1 MIGLLR
7 LSLFAAFLL
16 ASVQVFAAEP
26 NSLTQAEIQ
35 EGWIL
40 LFDGNTEFGWR
51 AEGEANWEIGHGLIR
66 VADGGKGLLRTTTQ
80 FSDLSLS
87 VQFRSEPGA
96 NSGVLLRTSPKSPST
111 KSDCYEVN
119 ISDFD
124 HIYSTGSIV
133 SRATTEVELDSPDWQ
148 TMEVTAL
155 GDTIEVKVDGK
166 QTAKYTDANPLGRG
180 FIALQHNHGKVEFRS
195 IKLKPLS
202 LESIFNGKDLS
213 QWVEYP
219 DMASKFAVTD
229 DGYLNVKDGRGQL
242 ETKGKFGDFVLQLE
256 CFVNGEG
263 LNSGIFFRC
272 IPGDQM
278 MGYESQI
285 QNAFE
290 GGDRT
295 KPVDCG
301 TGGIFRRVDA
311 RTVNADDFE
320 WFSKTLIAEGP
331 HIAVWVNGLQVTDW
345 TDTRK
350 PDENP
355 RRGLRTEPGTLQ
367 IQGHDPTT
375 DLSFRNLRAGEMA
388 KRR

>member
-1 MIGLLR
+1 MIR
-7 LSLFAAFLL
+7 LPRPLLFAAFLL
-16 ASVQVFAAEP
+16 TSVQVFAAEP
-26 NSLTQAEIQ
+26 NSLTREEIE

-40 LFDGNTEFGWR
+40 LFDGQTEFGWK
-51 AEGEANWEIGHGLIR
+51 AEGDANWTIGDGVIR

-80 FSDLSLS
+80 FADFSLS

-96 NSGVLLRTSPKSPST
+96 NSGVLLRTSPKPTNT
-111 KSDCYEVN
+111 KADCYEVN
-119 ISDFD
+119 IADFD
-124 HIYSTGSIV
+124 HIYSTGGIV
-133 SRATTEVELDSPDWQ
+133 SRAKTDVQLDSPDWQ
-148 TMEVTAL
+148 TMEVTAE
-155 GDTIEVKVDGK
+155 GDTIKVRIDGQK
-166 QTAKYTDANPLGRG
+166 TAKYTDANPLGRG
-180 FIALQHNHGKVEFRS
+180 FLALQHNHGKVEFRD
-195 IKLKPLS
+195 IKLKPLG
-202 LESIFNGKDLS
+202 LASIFNGEDLS
-213 QWVEYP
+213 QWIEYP
-219 DMASKFAVTD
+219 DMASKFSVTD
-229 DGYLNVKDGRGQL
+229 EGYLNVKDGRGQL
-242 ETKGKFGDFVLQLE
+242 ETKGKYGDFVLQLE

-285 QNAFE
+285 QNAVE

-311 RTVNADDFE
+311 RKVNADDFK
-320 WFSKTLIAEGP
+320 WFTKTLIAEGP
-331 HIAVWVNGLQVTDW
+331 HIAVWVDGLQVTDW

-355 RRGLRTEPGTLQ
+355 RRGLRTAPGTLQ